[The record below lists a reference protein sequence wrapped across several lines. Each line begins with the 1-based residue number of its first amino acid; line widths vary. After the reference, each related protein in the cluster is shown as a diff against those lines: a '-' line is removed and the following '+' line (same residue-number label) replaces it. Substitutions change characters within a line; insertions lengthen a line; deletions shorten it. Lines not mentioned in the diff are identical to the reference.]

1 MKRLKG
7 SFSSLTQKNVMLRG
21 QLQLRQHPSHVLTA
35 VREET
40 ERIDIHAQIFTVSK
54 AVCVCCMYYVNIN
67 HY

>member
-35 VREET
+35 AREET
-40 ERIDIHAQIFTVSK
+40 ERIDIHAQIFTVS
-54 AVCVCCMYYVNIN
+54 
-67 HY
+67 